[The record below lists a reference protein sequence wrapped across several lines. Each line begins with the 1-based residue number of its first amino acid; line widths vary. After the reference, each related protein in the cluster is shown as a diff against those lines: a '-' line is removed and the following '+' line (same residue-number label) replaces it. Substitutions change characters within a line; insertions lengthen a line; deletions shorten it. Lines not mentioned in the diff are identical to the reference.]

1 MRRFWE
7 EDKSRL
13 KYPGEVNQEEELQED
28 IWEVRDFQE
37 TEKEKPMVTET
48 EETGLLTRDFPRRR
62 PENSG
67 GDDRGDYRK
76 RDNDYGRDR
85 RDTRDR
91 SDTRERPREST
102 DRYRDKPR
110 EYSRGGDDED
120 RYRNRERDN
129 KGYQPS
135 RDRARDERPR
145 RTERNSNDDGKS
157 D

>member
-1 MRRFWE
+1 ME
-7 EDKSRL
+7 VDRL
-13 KYPGEVNQEEELQED
+13 KWKYPDAVNLDEEPQED
-28 IWEVRDFQE
+28 TWVGPDFRE
-37 TEKEKPMVTET
+37 TVNERAMVIET
-48 EETGLLTRDFPRRR
+48 EETGILIRDFPRRR

-91 SDTRERPREST
+91 SDTRERPRESS

-135 RDRARDERPR
+135 RDRVRDDRPR